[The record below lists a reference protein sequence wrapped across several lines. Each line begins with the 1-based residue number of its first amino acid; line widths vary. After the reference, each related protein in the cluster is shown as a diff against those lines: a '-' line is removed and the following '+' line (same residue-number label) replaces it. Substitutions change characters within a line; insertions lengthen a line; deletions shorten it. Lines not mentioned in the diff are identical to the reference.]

1 MVWVFKIKDE
11 VIGIFDKVNEL
22 ALAVWQHRDELNFAE
37 GVCSL
42 DNISDYMADTP
53 TNLNE
58 VMIGGR
64 ITDYTLNIDYTTY
77 RLPSLTE
84 EMYRKERRQLW

>member
-42 DNISDYMADTP
+42 DNISDYMAD
-53 TNLNE
+53 NQQ
-58 VMIGGR
+58 I
-64 ITDYTLNIDYTTY
+64 
-77 RLPSLTE
+77 
-84 EMYRKERRQLW
+84 